1 MIATALEHLDDEE
14 PVLRQWLAIALGR
27 VWDAYEPARWRGA
40 RNNAHEKLF
49 ELLKDPVPEVR
60 AASVFALGTFINSC
74 EERTEHAN
82 NLDHSIALNLMN
94 TVSEDGSPLV
104 RQELVVALQYVVLAF
119 ESNFVNVKRQAIEDE
134 ERQRM
139 QQLMQNYPQL
149 TNQPPCAGSQ
159 YHTITTPSTA
169 SNSNQNQHQQVHGHA
184 LHLGHNLTQNQNP
197 LQPSISAS
205 ALDRLGHGNRS
216 AGNLGSI
223 SSMSSLSHGNIY
235 SKLWNGLIL
244 LASDPHPEVALM
256 TNAITSY
263 IHSKA
268 REGYSLGGV
277 TGGSN
282 LTISGRDSSGRTSS
296 LETFSVPSSPSK
308 PSFMLQSPSNGHSG
322 MKSLPPQPLQQSN
335 ISSLVP
341 GADSTPT
348 VMTTSGGRAFTVQP
362 IKEEPVP
369 PSHKKSGN
377 DQQPSS
383 SPHAKFPPAIRGGSV
398 GRHPSG
404 GHHSATS
411 VPTPNGSNPNIS
423 SGPNATALRNQNLT
437 KAISQLEQP
446 KLTTHFMPWS
456 AKYFTKVVTGNK

>member
-60 AASVFALGTFINSC
+60 AAAVFALGTFINSC

-82 NLDHSIALNLMN
+82 NLDHAIALNLIN

-104 RQELVVALQYVVLAF
+104 REELVVALQYVVFAF
-119 ESNFVNVKRQAIEDE
+119 ESNFVNVKRQALEDE

-149 TNQPPCAGSQ
+149 SNQLPSAGSQ
-159 YHTITTPSTA
+159 YHTITPASTT
-169 SNSNQNQHQQVHGHA
+169 SNLNHNPQHHQIHSHALYLGNNLSQNQI
-184 LHLGHNLTQNQNP
+184 P
-197 LQPSISAS
+197 LQPSISSS
-205 ALDRLGHGNRS
+205 ALDGMGRGNRS
-216 AGNLGSI
+216 TGNLGSV

-244 LASDPHPEVALM
+244 LASDPHPEVAIM
-256 TNAITSY
+256 GNTITSY
-263 IHSKA
+263 IGAKA
-268 REGYSLGGV
+268 REGYCPGGI
-277 TGGSN
+277 TGGTGSN
-282 LTISGRDSSGRTSS
+282 LTISGRDSSGRASS

-308 PSFMLQSPSNGHSG
+308 PSFMLQSPTNGHSG
-322 MKSLPPQPLQQSN
+322 MKSLPPQPLHQAN
-335 ISSLVP
+335 IPSIVA
-341 GADSTPT
+341 GADTSPT
-348 VMTTSGGRAFTVQP
+348 VTTVSGGRAFTVQT
-362 IKEEPVP
+362 IKEEPA
-369 PSHKKSGN
+369 PSTLRRSEN
-377 DQQPSS
+377 DQTNPSN
-383 SPHAKFPPAIRGGSV
+383 PQVKFTPTSRGGSV

-411 VPTPNGSNPNIS
+411 APTTNDSNSNNPNVQ
-423 SGPNATALRNQNLT
+423 NTTTLRNSNLT
-437 KAISQLEQP
+437 RVLPHLEQP
-446 KLTTHFMPWS
+446 NLTTHFMPWS
-456 AKYFTKVVTGNK
+456 AKYFTKVAC